1 MMLKRFPIAVLLMSC
16 TFMTAM
22 AQQPYNDIAPLVKST
37 WDQTSPYN
45 GQTPQSPVTENTFDF
60 TGSAATA
67 MAQIMKYWASG
78 KGSTAIPSYRYY
90 LDEEGTA
97 YSTTHPYD
105 DGYEVIIPSLNATTF
120 DYDWMKDA
128 YQPGETGAAVDAV
141 SKLMR
146 YCGQALETCYTE
158 ENTFAT
164 MKSTAFS
171 QYFGFNPNS
180 VVVSRNSYSAAEWEA
195 LIYSELEA
203 GRPVMYSGTAMA
215 ADGSTTHTF
224 IIDGYH
230 DGLFHFNWGWSGYY
244 DGYYKLSEA
253 NPGGTGIGGSSGMGG
268 YSMDQKALIWVQPDA
283 MVPVASVL
291 RPDVTGKSQ
300 LRVNKVTMDGNMR
313 SGDMV
318 TLTVNV
324 TNIGTLPTSNLY
336 LFIDGVLSL
345 GIGVNIDAGSTDD
358 VQMHFVLEDE
368 GAYQLEL
375 FGQIDPARG
384 NANVGE
390 ALWTGNVT
398 VGEERQPKLYAV
410 SMRAVNANSEQII
423 EETVLRGEAA
433 IRNDDTEFFNNKI
446 SFFIFQYNT
455 ASKRYYSLKR
465 TNSIVRIEAGET
477 KTIPFQFDDLEPDGK
492 YMVIA
497 YISAEEDGLEEIEGS
512 SRSAEYTIQLP
523 SGIRL
528 VKSDCVNR
536 DTRVFDLSGRRIP
549 SASLSK
555 GLYIIQGHKIVAK

>member
-1 MMLKRFPIAVLLMSC
+1 MLAKHYGWEPFMEPVVDNPYLSDYYKDIKRWSF
-16 TFMTAM
+16 
-22 AQQPYNDIAPLVKST
+22 
-37 WDQTSPYN
+37 
-45 GQTPQSPVTENTFDF
+45 
-60 TGSAATA
+60 
-67 MAQIMKYWASG
+67 
-78 KGSTAIPSYRYY
+78 
-90 LDEEGTA
+90 
-97 YSTTHPYD
+97 
-105 DGYEVIIPSLNATTF
+105 
-120 DYDWMKDA
+120 
-128 YQPGETGAAVDAV
+128 
-141 SKLMR
+141 
-146 YCGQALETCYTE
+146 ALEVFFLKQRFKDILNINASDKTIIQDRSIFEGVYI
-158 ENTFAT
+158 FA
-164 MKSTAFS
+164 
-171 QYFGFNPNS
+171 
-180 VVVSRNSYSAAEWEA
+180 
-195 LIYSELEA
+195 
-203 GRPVMYSGTAMA
+203 
-215 ADGSTTHTF
+215 
-224 IIDGYH
+224 
-230 DGLFHFNWGWSGYY
+230 
-244 DGYYKLSEA
+244 A
-253 NPGGTGIGGSSGMGG
+253 NNRDM
-268 YSMDQKALIWVQPDA
+268 
-283 MVPVASVL
+283 
-291 RPDVTGKSQ
+291 
-300 LRVNKVTMDGNMR
+300 GNM
-313 SGDMV
+313 
-318 TLTVNV
+318 
-324 TNIGTLPTSNLY
+324 
-336 LFIDGVLSL
+336 
-345 GIGVNIDAGSTDD
+345 DD
-358 VQMHFVLEDE
+358 RDFETYM
-368 GAYQLEL
+368 EL

-423 EETVLRGEAA
+423 EETVLKGEAA

-528 VKSDCVNR
+528 VESDCVNR